1 MLYTGGVSID
11 ARTIEFAL
19 GLLGQQGTYRILQAL
34 SDGPLRFGELQE
46 RTGLLPRTQSMRLK
60 EMMAAEWVT
69 RHQFAEVPPRVE
81 YRLTEKALALKPV
94 LDEIERW
101 ASQYG

>member
-1 MLYTGGVSID
+1 
-11 ARTIEFAL
+11 
-19 GLLGQQGTYRILQAL
+19 
-34 SDGPLRFGELQE
+34 
-46 RTGLLPRTQSMRLK
+46 MRLK